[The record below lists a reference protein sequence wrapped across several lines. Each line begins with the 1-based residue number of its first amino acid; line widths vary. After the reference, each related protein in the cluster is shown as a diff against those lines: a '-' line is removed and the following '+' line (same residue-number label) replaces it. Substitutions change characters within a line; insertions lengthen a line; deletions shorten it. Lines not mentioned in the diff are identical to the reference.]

1 MSQNLIQLQLDDARM
16 GEIDAAL
23 AALEATL
30 QDLIALDSDEFRG
43 LPRMGPKSE
52 QFCRET
58 LSTLAQ
64 NPQVVPPSLGLA
76 DAQADLAAYDRLL
89 PVVKRL
95 QQLTRRAEVT
105 QSALGSDVMALSLEG
120 YGLLKVAG
128 RNQALEGLRRDLG
141 GRFARARRA
150 PAPAA

>member
-1 MSQNLIQLQLDDARM
+1 MQLSHTPAAVSASFDDPNLVSTAGLVPIMRLADDA
-16 GEIDAAL
+16 G
-23 AALEATL
+23 
-30 QDLIALDSDEFRG
+30 
-43 LPRMGPKSE
+43 
-52 QFCRET
+52 

-95 QQLTRRAEVT
+95 QQLTRRAEDT
-105 QSALGSDVMALSLEG
+105 QSVLGSDVMALALEG